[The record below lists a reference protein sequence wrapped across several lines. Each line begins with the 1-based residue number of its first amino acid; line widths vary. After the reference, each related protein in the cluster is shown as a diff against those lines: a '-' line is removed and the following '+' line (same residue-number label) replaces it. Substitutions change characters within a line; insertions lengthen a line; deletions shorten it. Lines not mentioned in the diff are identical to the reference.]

1 MPFLNVRDMTNLN
14 VKSTPNDI
22 NMKKKEIMIE
32 LVNDI
37 PSLIRIQELS
47 LIELKKTIRNQQVI
61 DFQEDIL
68 RILKAVNKMDFIN
81 LDSN

>member
-1 MPFLNVRDMTNLN
+1 
-14 VKSTPNDI
+14 
-22 NMKKKEIMIE
+22 MKKKEIMIE

-47 LIELKKTIRNQQVI
+47 LIELNKTIRNQQVI

>member
-1 MPFLNVRDMTNLN
+1 
-14 VKSTPNDI
+14 
-22 NMKKKEIMIE
+22 MIE

-47 LIELKKTIRNQQVI
+47 LIELKKTMRNQQVI

>member
-1 MPFLNVRDMTNLN
+1 
-14 VKSTPNDI
+14 
-22 NMKKKEIMIE
+22 MKKKGIMIE

>member
-1 MPFLNVRDMTNLN
+1 
-14 VKSTPNDI
+14 
-22 NMKKKEIMIE
+22 MKKKEIMIE

-47 LIELKKTIRNQQVI
+47 LIELKKTMRNRQVI

-68 RILKAVNKMDFIN
+68 RILKAVNKMDLIN

>member
-1 MPFLNVRDMTNLN
+1 M
-14 VKSTPNDI
+14 I
-22 NMKKKEIMIE
+22 MKKKEIMIE

-37 PSLIRIQELS
+37 PSLIRMQELS